1 MNVGLFNI
9 TQGITKKQEKVMENL
24 KKKRCTGKKFG
35 TGKPVESVL
44 RQDESLWLE
53 RFVKK

>member
-1 MNVGLFNI
+1 MYW
-9 TQGITKKQEKVMENL
+9 EKI
-24 KKKRCTGKKFG
+24 G